1 MEQIREKDKEN
12 NVNSTPLK
20 EKNTAIIELLLQIA
34 SSKRIL

>member
-12 NVNSTPLK
+12 NVNSTLLK

-34 SSKRIL
+34 PSKRIL